1 MASLARDP
9 SKPKGRKKKDDKQP
23 RTGAKANKEALE
35 EIKKRL
41 DECVTKDD
49 FEKQTSDLQRATASV
64 QVFKAQMKIFEKKF
78 LADKAYD
85 SQLINTSNIIQNSS
99 TVFQK
104 KESLASDKSKMSVSL
119 AAAAAM
125 KKTLQNNINRVD
137 LLTDTKIGD
146 IKNLMKEL
154 AEQVVKL
161 SKRVT
166 LAETEVFKK
175 EYENIPVDVMALTK
189 SEF

>member
-85 SQLINTSNIIQNSS
+85 S
-99 TVFQK
+99 
-104 KESLASDKSKMSVSL
+104 
-119 AAAAAM
+119 
-125 KKTLQNNINRVD
+125 
-137 LLTDTKIGD
+137 
-146 IKNLMKEL
+146 
-154 AEQVVKL
+154 
-161 SKRVT
+161 
-166 LAETEVFKK
+166 
-175 EYENIPVDVMALTK
+175 
-189 SEF
+189 